1 MPQESSIYKAYLA
14 YIRGAK
20 HFIYIENQFFI
31 SSLEQNTPKNKIAR
45 QLYARYSMFVVL
57 DVVCFQRTNSTDDN
71 RVRRAIINN
80 EKFRLIVVLPVYP
93 SGDIRAETTQYILK
107 YTYRTISRGRKSIL
121 GRLKKE
127 FPEEVVRQYVSFNCL
142 RSHALLGVSLL
153 YMIEWLD

>member
-1 MPQESSIYKAYLA
+1 
-14 YIRGAK
+14 
-20 HFIYIENQFFI
+20 
-31 SSLEQNTPKNKIAR
+31 
-45 QLYARYSMFVVL
+45 MFVVL
-57 DVVCFQRTNSTDDN
+57 DVVCFQRTNSTADN